1 MINIMLFCRSEME
14 LSLPN
19 NFVKVITESI
29 KPASQI
35 WADGEKARL
44 IVNVVKLQSALSQ
57 LKPTMFSEDKYEN
70 VSFAQ
75 APPIGGLGFL

>member
-1 MINIMLFCRSEME
+1 ME
-14 LSLPN
+14 LALPN
-19 NFVKVITESI
+19 NFLDVITESI

-44 IVNVVKLQSALSQ
+44 IVNVVKLQAALAQ
-57 LKPTMFSEDKYEN
+57 LKPAMFSEDKYEN
-70 VSFAQ
+70 VTYSQ